1 MILVYCSKIT
11 TRKEYIFKHIFRRL
25 MHQEFKFTTDVSEFV
40 SHSGVKLSYG
50 IKPLGEEFF
59 IWSQGLLDEN
69 GIDDYDIEFHKW
81 DELPFFFK
89 APERSDVPFD
99 IFSASF
105 YLITRYEEYLPQV
118 KDDIGRYSSKE
129 SIAVQG
135 DFILLPLVDLWV
147 RKLLE
152 LLNREANTLLTRKQQ
167 VKTTVAIEVASFF
180 KYKSRGII
188 DNGHFF
194 YSHLR
199 RFKIRYALRQ
209 IIVLLGIRM
218 DPFQNYEWLI
228 SVIRKRWLHGRKST
242 STTANMIFFFHLG
255 NYNRID
261 NGISF
266 RSRKYREAIKQ
277 IGDYLDIGLR
287 YSFYC
292 SDKEVQQQGKKFEEI
307 SNRPL
312 HKTMAAYSK
321 ISTPGHY
328 KRLVDLEKLEDYSMG
343 YENMPGFR
351 ASTCHP
357 FYFYDLD
364 YEVQTPLLIYPYAL
378 HYKSISGN
386 MLNGQKQIIQQLK
399 RRVEEVSG
407 HFITMYDYA
416 QFEQGLK
423 SHATT
428 ILEFIYEKEV

>member
-1 MILVYCSKIT
+1 MILVYCSNIT
-11 TRKEYIFKHIFRRL
+11 TRKEYVFKHIFRRL
-25 MHQEFKFTTDVSEFV
+25 MQQEFKFTTDVSEFV

-59 IWSQGLLDEN
+59 IWSQGLLDEH
-69 GIDDYDIEFHKW
+69 GIDDHDIEFNTW
-81 DELPFFFK
+81 DDLPVFFK
-89 APERSDVPFD
+89 APERSDIPFD
-99 IFSASF
+99 VFSASF

-118 KDDIGRYSSKE
+118 KDDLGRYSSKE
-129 SIAVQG
+129 SIAVKG
-135 DFILLPLVDLWV
+135 GFIVLPLVDLWV
-147 RKLLE
+147 KKLRE
-152 LLNREANTLLTRKQQ
+152 LLNRESLLQQKKRQQ
-167 VKTTVAIEVASFF
+167 VKTTVAIEVTSFF
-180 KYKSRGII
+180 KYKSRGIV
-188 DNGHFF
+188 DNSHFF
-194 YSHLR
+194 YNHIR
-199 RFKIRYALRQ
+199 RFKIRNAFRQ
-209 IIVLLGIRM
+209 IIVLLGFKT
-218 DPFQNYEWLI
+218 DPFHNYDSLI
-228 SVIRKRWLHGRKST
+228 NVIRSRWQHGRRT
-242 STTANMIFFFHLG
+242 ITARDNMIFFFHLG

-277 IGDYLDIGLR
+277 IGDYLDTGLR
-287 YSFYC
+287 YSFFC
-292 SDKEVQQQGKKFEEI
+292 NDKEVKQQGKKFEEI

-312 HKTMAAYSK
+312 QKTMSAYSK

-328 KRLVDLEKLEDYSMG
+328 KRLVDIEKLEDYSMG
-343 YENMPGFR
+343 YENTPGFR
-351 ASTCHP
+351 ASTSHP

>member
-1 MILVYCSKIT
+1 MILVYCSNIT

-69 GIDDYDIEFHKW
+69 GIDDHDIEFYKW
-81 DELPFFFK
+81 DDLPMFFK

-99 IFSASF
+99 VFSASF

-135 DFILLPLVDLWV
+135 EFILLPLVDLWV
-147 RKLLE
+147 KKLLG
-152 LLNREANTLLTRKQQ
+152 LLNRESNTLIKKVQK
-167 VKTTVAIEVASFF
+167 VKTTVAIEVTSFF
-180 KYKSRGII
+180 KYKSRGIV

-194 YSHLR
+194 YGDLK
-199 RFKIRYALRQ
+199 RFKIRNALTQ
-209 IIVLLGIRM
+209 IIVLLGFKT
-218 DPFQNYEWLI
+218 DPFQNYDLLI
-228 SVIRKRWLHGRKST
+228 NTIRSRWQHGRKMAS
-242 STTANMIFFFHLG
+242 SLDNMIFFFHLG
-255 NYNRID
+255 NYNRVD

-287 YSFYC
+287 YSFHC
-292 SDKEVQQQGKKFEEI
+292 NDKEVKQQGKKFEEI

-312 HKTMAAYSK
+312 QKTMVAYSK

-343 YENMPGFR
+343 YESMPGFR
-351 ASTCHP
+351 ASTSHP

-378 HYKSISGN
+378 HYKSISGK

-399 RRVEEVSG
+399 RSIEQVSG

-428 ILEFIYEKEV
+428 ILEYIYEKEV